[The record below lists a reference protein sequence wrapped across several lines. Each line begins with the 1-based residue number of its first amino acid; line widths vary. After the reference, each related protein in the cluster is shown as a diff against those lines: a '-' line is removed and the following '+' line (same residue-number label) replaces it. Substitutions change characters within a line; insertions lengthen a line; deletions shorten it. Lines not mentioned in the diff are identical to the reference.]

1 MKIAL
6 INWTDTCIH
15 GDQTSVTADD
25 KDLRPIE
32 GVSSGLL
39 VKQDG
44 EGITIALDYFAADNT
59 FRNAVTYSQKQIKS
73 YSILEVRSK

>member
-1 MKIAL
+1 MKIAI
-6 INWTDTCIH
+6 INCTDTCIH

-25 KDLRPIE
+25 KDLRPID

-44 EGITIALDYFAADNT
+44 EGITIALDYFTDKT

-73 YSILEVRSK
+73 YSILDVRTK

>member
-1 MKIAL
+1 MAVCDVFNISAEKIGEIEL
-6 INWTDTCIH
+6 QDSLFNVEINT
-15 GDQTSVTADD
+15 
-25 KDLRPIE
+25 
-32 GVSSGLL
+32 GLL

-44 EGITIALDYFAADNT
+44 EGITIALDYFTDKT